1 MLKLRFLAVLLA
13 VCCYAPLVFAETASV
28 SISSPLD
35 GVKLDPKVRC
45 RVYYDVT
52 LGPKGHHAHLYLDN
66 KQVAELRRIKDS
78 YTLSSLALGE
88 HEICVKIVNKG
99 HKPIGAQQCNKVS
112 VEQQVIKFEES
123 PKLIHSH

>member
-1 MLKLRFLAVLLA
+1 MFKFKLLAVLLA
-13 VCCYAPLVFAETASV
+13 VGCYAPLVFAEPASV
-28 SISSPLD
+28 LISSPLD

-45 RVYYDVT
+45 RVYYEIK
-52 LGPKGHHAHLYLDN
+52 LGPKGDHAHLYLDN

-78 YTLSSLALGE
+78 YTLNSLALGE
-88 HEICVKIVNKG
+88 HEICVKVVDKG